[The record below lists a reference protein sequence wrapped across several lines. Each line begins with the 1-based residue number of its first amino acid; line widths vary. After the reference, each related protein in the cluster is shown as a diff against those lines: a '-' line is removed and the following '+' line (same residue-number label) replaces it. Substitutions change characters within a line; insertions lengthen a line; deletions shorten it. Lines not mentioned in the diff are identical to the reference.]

1 MQSKS
6 SGPTLP
12 SPEVPYPSLLGQV
25 LKQVRQARNVQ
36 QTDLA
41 AVLGLS
47 QSAYSRLESGDS
59 VLNAWQLRQC
69 ALELGT
75 TPSALLAEVE
85 RMELQLTQSGVSIVA
100 EKKSNPAAAMLG
112 IAFLVALLSKM

>member
-1 MQSKS
+1 M
-6 SGPTLP
+6 
-12 SPEVPYPSLLGQV
+12 LGQV

>member
-41 AVLGLS
+41 AALGLS

-75 TPSALLAEVE
+75 TPSVLLAEVE

>member
-6 SGPTLP
+6 SSPTLP

-41 AVLGLS
+41 AALGLS

-75 TPSALLAEVE
+75 TPSVLLAEVE

-112 IAFLVALLSKM
+112 IAFLVALLSKA

>member
-41 AVLGLS
+41 AALGLS

-59 VLNAWQLRQC
+59 ILNAWQLRQC

-75 TPSALLAEVE
+75 TPSVLLAEVE
-85 RMELQLTQSGVSIVA
+85 RMELQLTQAGVSIVA